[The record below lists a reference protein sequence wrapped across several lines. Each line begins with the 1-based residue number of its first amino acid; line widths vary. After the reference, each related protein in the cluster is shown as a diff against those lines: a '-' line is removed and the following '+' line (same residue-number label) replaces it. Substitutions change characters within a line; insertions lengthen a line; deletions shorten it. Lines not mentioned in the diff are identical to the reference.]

1 MNRAAI
7 ALLALVLALAGAAG
21 GWWAGVSHG
30 QAKQQ
35 ARQDASLV
43 KDLGQLITSQQGL
56 VADANRASQR
66 LRQAA
71 GQRQTLNTQT
81 TQELSNALA
90 PTAASRADCVLPADG
105 LLILAKARGRAAAAA
120 ASGTAAGLPA
130 AGASA
135 GER

>member
-1 MNRAAI
+1 MSRTTI
-7 ALLALVLALAGAAG
+7 ALVALVLALVAAAG

-30 QAKQQ
+30 KAKQQ
-35 ARQDASLV
+35 AAHDASLV
-43 KDLGQLITSQQGL
+43 KDLGQLITSQKGL

-66 LRQAA
+66 LRHVA
-71 GQRQTLNTQT
+71 GQRKALNDST
-81 TQELSNALA
+81 TQELSNVLS
-90 PTAASRADCVLPADG
+90 PTAASRADCVLPDGG
-105 LLILAKARGRAAAAA
+105 LLVLAQARDRAAAAA